1 MSEEALFATPYPI
14 MDNTTILFIAL
25 GLAMDAFAVSITSG
39 FTVRQLKIHYAL
51 KIALFFGLFQAIMP
65 VMGWAAGFGLRDFIS
80 SVDHWIA
87 FVLLTAI
94 GIKMIYESRAI
105 KKEEKEVVILSIYA
119 LLLLSI
125 ATSIDA
131 FAVGFSLSA
140 LNVSI
145 INPALIIGI
154 ITFMLS
160 FAGVFIGN
168 RFGHLFESKIE
179 IVGGVILIGIGIKI
193 LLEHSGQ

>member
-1 MSEEALFATPYPI
+1 
-14 MDNTTILFIAL
+14 MDTLTVLFIAL

-39 FTVRQLKIHYAL
+39 FTVRQLKVHYAF
-51 KIALFFGLFQAIMP
+51 KIAMFFGLFQAVMP
-65 VMGWAAGFGLRDFIS
+65 VLGWAAGFGIRDFIS
-80 SVDHWIA
+80 SIDHWIA

-94 GIKMIYESRAI
+94 GGKMIYEARII
-105 KKEEKEVVILSIYA
+105 KGEEKEVVILSLYA

-145 INPALIIGI
+145 INPALIIGV
-154 ITFMLS
+154 ITFILS
-160 FAGVFIGN
+160 FLGVFIGN
-168 RFGHLFESKIE
+168 RFGHLFESKME
-179 IVGGVILIGIGIKI
+179 IVGGLILMSIGLKI
-193 LLEHSGQ
+193 LLEHLGVQIF

>member
-1 MSEEALFATPYPI
+1 
-14 MDNTTILFIAL
+14 MDTLTVLFIAL
-25 GLAMDAFAVSITSG
+25 GLSMDAFAVSITSG

-65 VMGWAAGFGLRDFIS
+65 LLGWTAGFGLRDFIS
-80 SVDHWIA
+80 SIDHWIA

-94 GIKMIYESRAI
+94 GIKMIYEARII
-105 KKEEKEVVILSIYA
+105 KEEEKEVVILSIYA

-145 INPALIIGI
+145 VNPALIIGI
-154 ITFMLS
+154 ITFILS

-179 IVGGVILIGIGIKI
+179 IVGGIILIGIGIKI
-193 LLEHSGQ
+193 LIEHLGQ

>member
-1 MSEEALFATPYPI
+1 
-14 MDNTTILFIAL
+14 MDTITVLFIAL

-39 FTVRQLKIHYAL
+39 FTVRKLKIHYAL

-65 VMGWAAGFGLRDFIS
+65 LLGWAAGFGLRDFIS
-80 SVDHWIA
+80 SIDHWIA

-94 GIKMIYESRAI
+94 GIKMIYESRI
-105 KKEEKEVVILSIYA
+105 IKEEEREVIILSIYA

-131 FAVGFSLSA
+131 FVVGFSLSA
-140 LNVSI
+140 INVSI

-154 ITFMLS
+154 VTFFLS
-160 FAGVFIGN
+160 LLGVFIGN

-179 IVGGVILIGIGIKI
+179 IAGGVILIGIGIKI
-193 LLEHSGQ
+193 LLEHLGQ

>member
-1 MSEEALFATPYPI
+1 
-14 MDNTTILFIAL
+14 MDTITVLFIAL
-25 GLAMDAFAVSITSG
+25 GLAMDTFAISITSG
-39 FTVRQLKIHYAL
+39 FTVRKLEIRYAL

-65 VMGWAAGFGLRDFIS
+65 LLGWAAGFSLKDFIS
-80 SVDHWIA
+80 SIAHWVV

-94 GIKMIYESRAI
+94 GTKMIYESRVI
-105 KKEEKEVVILSIYA
+105 KKEEKEVVILGIYT

-154 ITFMLS
+154 ITFILS
-160 FAGVFIGN
+160 FFGVFIGN

-193 LLEHSGQ
+193 LIEHLGQ